1 MAHIH
6 QDIKRLTYYEVSRI
20 LPHPLF
26 VDFLEPAAVLAFLG
40 KLYVVPAGIIKDGK
54 DCWPHWCWLLCRN
67 NTLRRKIGI
76 HTNRHLLPQGIYY
89 AGILKLAALA
99 TREKVS
105 GEHSKPRQEAAV
117 HYTPVF

>member
-1 MAHIH
+1 LIPFGA
-6 QDIKRLTYYEVSRI
+6 
-20 LPHPLF
+20 
-26 VDFLEPAAVLAFLG
+26 DFLDPLINIAEGFRGQGIAFFA
-40 KLYVVPAGIIKDGK
+40 P
-54 DCWPHWCWLLCRN
+54 LLMDSDQPRLFENRN

-99 TREKVS
+99 AREKVS